1 MRRFVRLLS
10 RLVRRAP
17 LPVLVGAIVLTAVL
31 GAFAPQA
38 QQTTG
43 NEGFSPDNRELRAL
57 ERAGE
62 DFTSSSQSVMQVVL
76 DDDDVISADGFAAVS
91 AIQEAVRASDA
102 AEHLVQEQG
111 QPPIISFLFPVQAA
125 LAGPPPDAPGG
136 DADEQAAPPSEMPY
150 PSASELDDDTVD
162 QLFQQGLEAL
172 PPEQSGIVTSLLPEG
187 TDVGGASAPRGLML
201 VFVDTSDLGNA
212 MADEEGF
219 EQLIAI
225 QNQIADAVEGAE
237 LPDGYEARAFAFEM
251 LFEDQEAF
259 NEELGRLF
267 GSAFLI
273 ILVILAFVF
282 FVRPKGEMTRARSL
296 RRSAADVGLTLAT
309 IIMAITWMQG
319 FGVLLGPDY
328 LGLIGAFSP
337 PTQIVPILL
346 IGLGVD
352 YSIHMTSR
360 YREEI
365 GAGEEPGAAAGIAS
379 RTVGVALVLATV
391 TTAVGFLTNITNP
404 LPALRDFGIL
414 AAVGIFAAFV
424 LMLTFVPAV
433 RLLLD
438 RRAARADRLPRAAL
452 ATTSE
457 RILPRLMARSSVLAE
472 RFAVTT
478 LSVTLVL
485 GGLGAWGLTQLDTT
499 FSFTDFVPQ
508 DSPALA
514 TFEAIQED
522 FSGGF
527 GETTTVLL
535 DGDVATPDAH
545 NALVGSLRNT
555 ADTAGVVTFG
565 DQPAAT
571 SPVSVLAGLVIPP
584 DQGGPGGPPS
594 ETAFDEGVARTAT
607 ENGLQEDL
615 TVAPDADVAAIYSAA
630 LQAAPAQAGQ
640 VLNRDGDGFTAL
652 VELQTSAGEQG
663 AAELRR
669 GLSDDF
675 APLEEAG
682 VEVIPTSNNIVSA
695 VIVKALQD
703 SQIISLFLTLVAAM
717 LLLVVTFWIEVRRP
731 MLGVIT
737 IAPVVLVVLWT
748 FGMMAATGIPFNP
761 ITAILSALAI
771 GIGVPFTI
779 HITHRFQEDRLR
791 YEDPH
796 EAIAST
802 VRHTGGALA
811 GSALTTIAGFGI
823 LITSSLVPFR
833 QMGQVTAMAIA
844 FALVSAVLVLPSMLI
859 LWDRWHGRRGQLS
872 VAPTRD
878 HLDFERDGREVEPV
892 G

>member
-17 LPVLVGAIVLTAVL
+17 LPVLVGAIALTAVL

-38 QQTTG
+38 EQTTG

-57 ERAGE
+57 ERARE
-62 DFTSSSQSVMQVVL
+62 DFTSSSRSVMQVVL
-76 DDDDVISADGFAAVS
+76 DDDDVISADGLAAVTALQE
-91 AIQEAVRASDA
+91 AIQASDA
-102 AEHLVQEQG
+102 AQNLVQEQG
-111 QPPIISFLFPVQAA
+111 QPPIVSFLFPVQAV
-125 LAGPPPDAPGG
+125 LAGPPPGAPGD
-136 DADEQAAPPSEMPY
+136 DADQQDPPPQAPPS
-150 PSASELDDDTVD
+150 AAADLDDDTVD

-172 PPEQSGIVTSLLPEG
+172 PPEQSGIVSSLLPDG
-187 TDVGGASAPRGLML
+187 TDVSAASAPRGLML
-201 VFVDTSDLGNA
+201 VFIDTSDLGNA
-212 MADEEGF
+212 MADEGF

-225 QNQIADAVEGAE
+225 QNRIVDAVEGAE

-259 NEELGRLF
+259 NDEIGRLF

-282 FVRPKGEMTRARSL
+282 FVRPEGEMTHARSL

-328 LGLIGAFSP
+328 LGIIGAFSP

-365 GAGEEPGAAAGIAS
+365 GAGAEPGAAAGIAS

-438 RRAARADRLPRAAL
+438 RRAARADRLPRTAL
-452 ATTSE
+452 ATTGD

-472 RFAVTT
+472 RFAVAT

-485 GGLGAWGLTQLDTT
+485 GGLGTWGLTQLDTT

-535 DGDVATPDAH
+535 DGDVATPEAH
-545 NALVGSLRNT
+545 NALVESLRNT
-555 ADTAGVVTFG
+555 ADTDGVVTFG

-571 SPVSVLAGLVIPP
+571 SPISVLAGLVIAS
-584 DQGGPGGPPS
+584 DQGAPGGQS
-594 ETAFDEGVARTAT
+594 EADFDESVARTAA

-615 TVAPDADVAAIYSAA
+615 TVAPDADVSAVYAAA
-630 LQAAPAQAGQ
+630 LEAAPDQAGQ
-640 VLNRDGDGFTAL
+640 VLHRDAGGFTAL

-663 AAELRR
+663 ARELRR
-669 GLSDDF
+669 GLTDDF

-682 VEVIPTSNNIVSA
+682 VEATPTSDNIVSA
-695 VIVKALQD
+695 VIVRALQD
-703 SQIISLFLTLVAAM
+703 SQIVSLFLTLVAAM
-717 LLLVVTFWIEVRRP
+717 ILLVVTFWVEVRRP

-791 YEDPH
+791 YADPH

-823 LITSSLVPFR
+823 LVTSSLVPFR

-859 LWDRWHGRRGQLS
+859 LWDRWHGRRGRLS
-872 VAPTRD
+872 VVPTRG
-878 HLDFERDGREVEPV
+878 HLELEEGDREVERV